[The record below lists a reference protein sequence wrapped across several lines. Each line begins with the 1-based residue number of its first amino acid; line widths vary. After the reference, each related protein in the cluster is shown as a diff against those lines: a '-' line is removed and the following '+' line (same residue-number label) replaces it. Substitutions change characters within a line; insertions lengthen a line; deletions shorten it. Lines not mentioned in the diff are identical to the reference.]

1 MICVCCVSLSPPSV
15 HMSSQTLVQLVERV
29 HAQAVCPPRRAAEAP
44 GPVIGLYNAVLCH
57 LAEVVGSQV
66 ILHQCITVKKIFNST
81 EQFNN

>member
-1 MICVCCVSLSPPSV
+1 MICVCCVSPHPSV

-29 HAQAVCPPRRAAEAP
+29 HVQAVCPPRRAAEAP

-66 ILHQCITVKKIFNST
+66 LLHQFITVKKIFNST
-81 EQFNN
+81 EQFN